1 MYCEVGAARFK
12 KCHCK
17 TDQVENNESN
27 LDSLNSIFI
36 LKEWETA
43 FNIIIRIEEALFMMG
58 QWGLVDVSV

>member
-12 KCHCK
+12 KFDCK
-17 TDQVENNESN
+17 IDQVENNESN